1 MKCNNCGKATGERK
15 FCGYVCTYQYYNR
28 TRTLKPNVKYK
39 CVVCGKSVEKWVSPS
54 MHGKGGNTFEFCSRT
69 CAGVGRRGDG
79 HHAWKG
85 GRQTDRGG
93 YVRVYSPTHPH
104 TDSKGYVLEHR
115 LKMEKKIG
123 RYLTADEVVHHRN
136 DNPSDNRISNL
147 QLFPDNA
154 AHKAHHM
161 KYRKRD
167 KKGRMLPL

>member
-1 MKCNNCGKATGERK
+1 MKCTNCGAETGKRK
-15 FCGYVCTYQYYNR
+15 FCGYVCNYRYHNR

-39 CVVCGKSVEKWVSPS
+39 CVVCGKSVEKWVAPS
-54 MHGKGGNTFEFCSRT
+54 MHLKGGNTFEFCSRT
-69 CAGVGRRGDG
+69 CAGVGRRGAG

-85 GRQTDRGG
+85 GRQVDLGG
-93 YVRVYSPTHPH
+93 YVRLHTPNHPNA
-104 TDSKGYVLEHR
+104 DAKGYVLEHR
-115 LKMEKKIG
+115 LKMEKKLG

-136 DNPSDNRISNL
+136 DNPSDNRIQNL

-161 KYRKRD
+161 KNRKRD